1 MRVLHTWTNTF
12 YSQIDDHLALTEMLR
27 VAITF
32 DDGYLEHFR
41 LATLL
46 REIGVRATFFVIT
59 GLEHWEDNAL
69 LTLRPE
75 LIRKMREMG
84 HEIGSHTCTH
94 PNLLLADE
102 ETIEH
107 ELCRSKSYLESVVG
121 SRVVGFAYPWGLH
134 NDVIKNAVGKHY
146 SYARVDAE
154 LYPPVI
160 ELRTRSIDKY
170 AIEAKRLLRQTA
182 PEILAR
188 RVVRANNDIVIVV
201 HFIGCSELVLWVDY
215 LKLLNAK
222 FVTLRELVR
231 AE

>member
-1 MRVLHTWTNTF
+1 
-12 YSQIDDHLALTEMLR
+12 MLR

-41 LATLL
+41 TATLL

-59 GLEHWEDNAL
+59 GLQHWHGKAL
-69 LTLRPE
+69 LALRPE

-84 HEIGSHTCTH
+84 HEIGSHTITH
-94 PNLLLADE
+94 PNLLALRDE

-107 ELCRSKSYLESVVG
+107 ELCRSKSYLERVVG
-121 SRVVGFAYPWGLH
+121 SRVVGFAYPWGQH
-134 NDVIKNAVGKHY
+134 NDVIKDAVAKHY
-146 SYARVDAE
+146 GYARVDAE
-154 LYPPVI
+154 RYPPVI
-160 ELRTRSIDKY
+160 ELRTRSMDKY
-170 AIEAKRLLRQTA
+170 AIEAKRLLKRTA

-201 HFIGCSELVLWVDY
+201 HSIGYSELVLWVDY
-215 LKLLNAK
+215 LKLLKAR
-222 FVTLRELVR
+222 FVTLRELVH